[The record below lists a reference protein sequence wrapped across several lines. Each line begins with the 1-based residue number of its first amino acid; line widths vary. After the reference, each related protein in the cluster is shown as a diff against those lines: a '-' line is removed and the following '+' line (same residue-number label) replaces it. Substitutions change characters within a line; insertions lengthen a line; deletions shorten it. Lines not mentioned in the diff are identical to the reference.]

1 MEPGQKTGGAG
12 GQAVQSE
19 GRVLVIGLDGATWD
33 LLRPWAEEG
42 YLPNLQALMKA
53 GAWGILRSTIPP
65 STPPA
70 WTSFATG
77 KNPGKHGIFDFHQF
91 QVAGAPLTLINSYS
105 IRAPTLWHILSRQ
118 GRRVGCINIPVTY
131 PAQLVNGFLISG
143 MMTPGLE
150 ADWIY
155 PPELGRRLLDAIGEY
170 VIDIEAQS
178 YHIETQEDALRFLA
192 EVLHAFRQRRDAL
205 YFLLDHEPWDLLIAV
220 FILPDR
226 IQHKLWK
233 YLDPGCTH
241 YAQPEGQVIR
251 EAALRCYREM
261 DEMLGVLGARLRGKD
276 YLCLM
281 SDHGFGPLDGYFDL
295 NAWLARHGVLCF
307 KPLGVSRLKGW
318 LRPLIPE
325 GVLRYWRWHKA
336 RHRSLFNPQPRR
348 RIDWTRTWA
357 YFSSP
362 LEQGVRLCTQT
373 GGETRSE
380 MLAHLLKVMGALRH
394 PTDGQPL
401 IDQVYQREE
410 IYHGPWTGLA
420 ADLLISARNY
430 RYLGISGSAAGGPII
445 HQAEDAQ
452 GFHRPDGLF
461 LVHGPGI
468 RAGSVTDGA
477 HITDVAPTILYLLQE
492 QIPDDMDGQV
502 MRNCFDPAH
511 LETFPPCYRRAE
523 PYDFRQES
531 SFAYSDEDAAEIT
544 SRLEGLGYLDPG

>member
-1 MEPGQKTGGAG
+1 MEPGQKAGGAG

-33 LLRPWAEEG
+33 LLRPWAEDG

-53 GAWGILRSTIPP
+53 GAWGILRSTLPP

-131 PAQLVNGFLISG
+131 PAQPVNGFSISG

-178 YHIETQEDALRFLA
+178 YHIETQEDALHFLA

-233 YLDPGCTH
+233 YLDPGCMH

-307 KPLGVSRLKGW
+307 KPLDTSRLKGW

-325 GVLRYWRWHKA
+325 DILRRRRQIRS

-348 RIDWTRTWA
+348 HIDWARTWA

-362 LEQGVRLCTQT
+362 LEQGVRLCPQT
-373 GGETRSE
+373 GEETRPE
-380 MLAHLLKVMGALRH
+380 MLARLLKVIGALRH
-394 PTDGQPL
+394 PADGQPL

-430 RYLGISGSAAGGPII
+430 RYLGIGGSAAGGPII
-445 HQAEDAQ
+445 RQAKDAG

-461 LVHGPGI
+461 LVQGPGI

-523 PYDFRQES
+523 PYDFQQES

-544 SRLEGLGYLDPG
+544 SRLEGLGYLHPG